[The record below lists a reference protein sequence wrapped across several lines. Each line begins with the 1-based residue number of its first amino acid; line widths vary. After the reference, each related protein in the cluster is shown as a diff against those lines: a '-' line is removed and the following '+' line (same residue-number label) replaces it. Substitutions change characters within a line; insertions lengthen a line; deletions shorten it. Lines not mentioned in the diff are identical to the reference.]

1 MGVPPVEPD
10 LSGHISTHTHSVF
23 DTDQINIPWE
33 TGRSQPQTGPT
44 GGGQSGGRGGDEGCC
59 QDCRRRPGAA
69 GWRGSSSL
77 LQPQWQWRRRQWW
90 WRWSPPQQRAKWYGL
105 FGQSQQRLRL
115 RPRARPH
122 SWPAGLAPEK
132 NTLEAAAPGRPPGD
146 RRNFETGMYIVVLL
160 CLILI
165 DLFFYNIPICL
176 FTFLATGTV
185 SVRRWTDAHTTPPH
199 IGQSCH
205 QWELGPWCAGRH
217 GNDAQPNCAR
227 RCAIQALLW
236 RTWWHGKALIS
247 VITCHS

>member
-1 MGVPPVEPD
+1 MYLLLQQLLPTKKVLISAVCLLFQLMGVPPVEPD

-122 SWPAGLAPEK
+122 SWPAGLAAEK

-160 CLILI
+160 CPRPSSA
-165 DLFFYNIPICL
+165 F
-176 FTFLATGTV
+176 
-185 SVRRWTDAHTTPPH
+185 
-199 IGQSCH
+199 
-205 QWELGPWCAGRH
+205 
-217 GNDAQPNCAR
+217 
-227 RCAIQALLW
+227 
-236 RTWWHGKALIS
+236 
-247 VITCHS
+247 

>member
-146 RRNFETGMYIVVLL
+146 RRNFETGMYLYIVALL

-165 DLFFYNIPICL
+165 YLFFYNLNICL
-176 FTFLATGTV
+176 LF
-185 SVRRWTDAHTTPPH
+185 
-199 IGQSCH
+199 
-205 QWELGPWCAGRH
+205 
-217 GNDAQPNCAR
+217 
-227 RCAIQALLW
+227 
-236 RTWWHGKALIS
+236 
-247 VITCHS
+247 